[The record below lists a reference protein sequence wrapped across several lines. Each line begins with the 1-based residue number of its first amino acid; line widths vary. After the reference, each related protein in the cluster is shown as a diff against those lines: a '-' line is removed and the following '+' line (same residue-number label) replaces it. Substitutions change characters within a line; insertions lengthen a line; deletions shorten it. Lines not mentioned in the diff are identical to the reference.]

1 MQRGVSPILHYLDN
15 FLTLGSP
22 GTLMCPH
29 NLQVIQGVRHQLG
42 VLLALEKVEGPSKSL
57 TFLGILLDTENME
70 ARLPHDKLQ
79 CIRAQIATWLGRQ
92 KAKKREILSLV
103 GLLQHA
109 TKVVKPGRT
118 FIARMY
124 KAAAKLKELHH
135 VTRLT
140 KEFKSDL
147 QWWNLFAATWNG
159 VSSIVETFRQDSV
172 LCIQTDASGHWG
184 CGARFDS

>member
-1 MQRGVSPILHYLDN
+1 
-15 FLTLGSP
+15 
-22 GTLMCPH
+22 
-29 NLQVIQGVRHQLG
+29 
-42 VLLALEKVEGPSKSL
+42 
-57 TFLGILLDTENME
+57 ME
-70 ARLPHDKLQ
+70 ARLSHDKLQ
-79 CIRAQIATWLGRQ
+79 RIRAQIATWLGKK
-92 KAKKREILSLV
+92 KATKREILSLLSLV

-109 TKVVKPGRT
+109 TKVVRPGQT

-159 VSSIVETFRQDSV
+159 VSFIVETSRQDPV
-172 LCIQTDASGHWG
+172 LCIQTDASGHRG
-184 CGARFDS
+184 CGARFDCRWLQHAWSAERAEVSIMAKELVPIIFGCAVWGLLLTKTPLEFQCNNLSLVEAVN